1 MMDSEPKKNI
11 RRIARQESSG
21 SKTRCKD
28 TIESPER
35 RFPLIAKDS
44 EWVDI
49 SGTQA
54 ASSRGHAGQ
63 AGEHVQQSAPEEGEV
78 KRVMTSMFPNLLDED
93 PETLDSIINSTIS
106 TTDVTRHL
114 VGHKADFTFL
124 KKVERL
130 IPPDKKWLESVQENS
145 NSLSSI
151 DTRGHEDYQSCS
163 TTDDSLT
170 CSNIH
175 YSSTKG
181 FKMESNHKDSIED
194 YNNEQSTLR

>member
-1 MMDSEPKKNI
+1 
-11 RRIARQESSG
+11 
-21 SKTRCKD
+21 
-28 TIESPER
+28 
-35 RFPLIAKDS
+35 
-44 EWVDI
+44 
-49 SGTQA
+49 
-54 ASSRGHAGQ
+54 
-63 AGEHVQQSAPEEGEV
+63 
-78 KRVMTSMFPNLLDED
+78 MTSMFPNLLDED